1 MVWCNI
7 FPVTHHE
14 HPLKDHDIQ
23 GDLMFPCWKIGS
35 VRIWGEPGD
44 CTSAVGLW
52 PFRPDLEDLEHDM
65 TMIGGGIHN
74 AFAVAAFVSTN
85 QEATTLSMFIMYMHV
100 YINIY
105 ICRLRT
111 GAMKEILSIQ
121 YFNIV
126 KQASAKHVGVAKRIS
141 MSNSSKWGYTQVE
154 AGWWLWIRGAY
165 SLTLCNYPMY
175 LKLSI

>member
-1 MVWCNI
+1 
-7 FPVTHHE
+7 
-14 HPLKDHDIQ
+14 
-23 GDLMFPCWKIGS
+23 
-35 VRIWGEPGD
+35 
-44 CTSAVGLW
+44 
-52 PFRPDLEDLEHDM
+52 
-65 TMIGGGIHN
+65 MIGGGIHN

-100 YINIY
+100 YINIYIY

-141 MSNSSKWGYTQVE
+141 MSNSSK
-154 AGWWLWIRGAY
+154 
-165 SLTLCNYPMY
+165 
-175 LKLSI
+175 

>member
-1 MVWCNI
+1 M

-23 GDLMFPCWKIGS
+23 GDLMFPCWMSWFRQDLRGA
-35 VRIWGEPGD
+35 GD

-74 AFAVAAFVSTN
+74 AFSVAAFVSTN
-85 QEATTLSMFIMYMHV
+85 QEAATLSMFIMYMHV

-105 ICRLRT
+105 IYMPVKNGGYER
-111 GAMKEILSIQ
+111 
-121 YFNIV
+121 NIV
-126 KQASAKHVGVAKRIS
+126 
-141 MSNSSKWGYTQVE
+141 N
-154 AGWWLWIRGAY
+154 
-165 SLTLCNYPMY
+165 P
-175 LKLSI
+175 